1 MGREGIIII
10 EKPMK
15 ILRIYATII
24 IIAFS
29 NYYMKGDK
37 FSTTWQFN
45 HIRKCQ
51 YCHKNIM
58 H

>member
-29 NYYMKGDK
+29 NYYKKGDK
-37 FSTTWQFN
+37 FSTTW
-45 HIRKCQ
+45 
-51 YCHKNIM
+51 
-58 H
+58 